1 MAAPITTKRTE
12 QQAIDGM
19 IAGHI
24 MAGMPP
30 TAEDIAA
37 TRRVLRGETT
47 AEQESDRVIAEII
60 AKRHR

>member
-1 MAAPITTKRTE
+1 MAAPIITKYTE
-12 QQAIDGM
+12 QQAVDGM

-37 TRRVLRGETT
+37 TRRGYRGETT

-60 AKRHR
+60 ADRRR